1 MHSLYNITQ
10 RKKLNQKEKIFSK
23 LHKEN
28 NKDNKNSLTFLIFYL
43 LSQFFFFSDIIFC
56 KRGLILHHVHTF
68 IMLEMLIL
76 ESILEYISQKNF

>member
-10 RKKLNQKEKIFSK
+10 RKKLNQKEKFFSK

-43 LSQFFFFSDIIFC
+43 LSQLFSFSDINFY
-56 KRGLILHHVHTF
+56 KRGLMLHYVHTF

>member
-10 RKKLNQKEKIFSK
+10 RKKLNQKEKFFSK

-43 LSQFFFFSDIIFC
+43 LSPLFFFSDIIFY
-56 KRGLILHHVHTF
+56 KRGLMLHYVHTF
-68 IMLEMLIL
+68 IMLDMLIL